1 MAPPKTC
8 PARCSV
14 NSRPEGALS
23 ASKAARRQAKPW
35 CFVQSHKLLA
45 GGRFSTRR
53 DPCSLGSRISPP
65 LFFSGLSTAGECEAG
80 DKSRGL
86 HWERAQYTLFVWLVS
101 DNRDQ
106 LWTAPF
112 CRVSRGAER
121 AYGLQ
126 RTGRGCAAQSR
137 GPRWR
142 GRWRTW
148 CFVAG
153 QVQCFGGVSNGV
165 GLLGVRVSCSP
176 PGPCS

>member
-112 CRVSRGAER
+112 GRVSRGAER
-121 AYGLQ
+121 AYGLH
-126 RTGRGCAAQSR
+126 RTGS
-137 GPRWR
+137 
-142 GRWRTW
+142 
-148 CFVAG
+148 FVGG